1 MVNRE
6 DGQVSVLA
14 FTVDAGRITTI
25 HIQRNP
31 EKLRQVAELLG
42 RASPSGEAAVRP

>member
-1 MVNRE
+1 MRETVVNGQPGLVTVNSP
-6 DGQVSVLA
+6 DGHLSVFA

-31 EKLRQVAELLG
+31 DKLGHVTV
-42 RASPSGEAAVRP
+42 P